1 MDAVVLYMVGRCVV
15 TVTRPIP
22 FLTLEDP
29 NAKIKG
35 SRDPLGA
42 QPIWAAFGRH
52 VVTNL
57 TTQSTSVRGF
67 TTLLLGR
74 YFAAELVDK
83 GMANRE
89 DGLDVFLRMEQLSAY
104 VRHVAHRVEG
114 EIRGIERVR
123 KTVDETRG
131 RVPIHADRRGWI
143 LSDQRVYGLWGLYS
157 VSARTSGLIPPGDLD
172 VTAETRAFLK
182 RNYIDRL
189 DGATQPLSRILARG
203 GTLDTR
209 RQEQVFS
216 GLADILTPA
225 FNKDEINF
233 YGRLLRDGCDVTGG
247 SPERQGRFRTLL
259 EKETALDA
267 LVGRPE
273 LLSLVKAAGRVDE
286 ELAGRL
292 GRIAHLEALLAPTD
306 ALFQHI
312 LARHGQ
318 PVEGVAADISKH
330 WGPRVP
336 NLDRT
341 AFAQLMEEIRSRSNT
356 AIARAMDACHE
367 GLATGDYTSAIRS
380 LLDWNRVVMETRGA
394 APWVRLGDR
403 RRLDV
408 RYQGI
413 EPRLPNADELPEL
426 WRNSYF
432 IDALKL
438 VTRQLRA
445 TR

>member
-1 MDAVVLYMVGRCVV
+1 MP
-15 TVTRPIP
+15 TQRPTP

-35 SRDPLGA
+35 SRDPLGV

-57 TTQSTSVRGF
+57 TTQSSSVRGF

-83 GMANRE
+83 GMASRE
-89 DGLDVFLRMEQLSAY
+89 DALDVFLRMEQLSAY
-104 VRHVAHRVEG
+104 VRHVAHGVEG

-143 LSDQRVYGLWGLYS
+143 LSDQKVYGLWGLYS
-157 VSARTSGLIPPGDLD
+157 VSARTSGLIPEGALD
-172 VTAETRAFLK
+172 VTEDTRAFLK
-182 RNYIDRL
+182 RNYVDRL
-189 DGATQPLSRILARG
+189 DGAARPLLRLLAKG

-209 RQEQVFS
+209 GQDRVFS
-216 GLADILTPA
+216 ALADMLTPA
-225 FNKDEINF
+225 FNKDEVEF
-233 YGRLLRDGCDVTGG
+233 YGSRLRDGCDVAG
-247 SPERQGRFRTLL
+247 SVPERQSRFRTLL
-259 EKETALDA
+259 ETQTNLDA
-267 LVGRPE
+267 LVGRAE
-273 LLSLVKAAGRVDE
+273 LVSLAKTAAPVDE

-292 GRIAHLEALLAPTD
+292 NRIAHLEALLAPAE
-306 ALFQHI
+306 ALFQQI

-318 PVEGVAADISKH
+318 AVEDVAASISRH
-330 WGPRVP
+330 WGPRAP
-336 NLDRT
+336 NLDRV
-341 AFAQLMEEIRSRSNT
+341 AFADLMPEIRARSNT
-356 AIARAMDACHE
+356 TIARAMDDCHDAL
-367 GLATGDYTSAIRS
+367 GNGDYAGAISS
-380 LLDWNRVVMETRGA
+380 LLDWNKVVMETRGA
-394 APWVRLGDR
+394 AAWVRLGDR

-408 RYQGI
+408 RYRGN
-413 EPRLPNADELPEL
+413 EPRLPDRDELPEL

-438 VTRQLRA
+438 VTRQLRPA
-445 TR
+445 R

>member
-1 MDAVVLYMVGRCVV
+1 M
-15 TVTRPIP
+15 P

-35 SRDPLGA
+35 SRDPLGV

-57 TTQSTSVRGF
+57 TTQSSSVRGF

-74 YFAAELVDK
+74 YFAAELVDR
-83 GMANRE
+83 GMTSRE
-89 DGLDVFLRMEQLSAY
+89 DALDVFLRMEQLSAY
-104 VRHVAHRVEG
+104 VRHVAHGVEG

-131 RVPIHADRRGWI
+131 RVPIHAGRRGWI
-143 LSDQRVYGLWGLYS
+143 LSDQKVYGLWGLYS
-157 VSARTSGLIPPGDLD
+157 VSARTSGLIPEGALD
-172 VTAETRAFLK
+172 VTGDTRAFLK

-189 DGATQPLSRILARG
+189 DGAARPLLRLLAKG
-203 GTLDTR
+203 GTLETR
-209 RQEQVFS
+209 RKDRVFS
-216 GLADILTPA
+216 ALADMLTPA
-225 FNKDEINF
+225 FNKDEVDF
-233 YGRLLRDGCDVTGG
+233 YGRRLRDGCNVLG
-247 SPERQGRFRTLL
+247 SAPERQGRFRSLL
-259 EKETALDA
+259 ETQTDLDA

-273 LLSLVKAAGRVDE
+273 LLSLVKAAARVDD

-292 GRIAHLEALLAPTD
+292 ERIAHLEALLAP
-306 ALFQHI
+306 AEVLFQHT

-318 PVEGVAADISKH
+318 AVEDVATSISGH
-330 WGPRVP
+330 WGPRAP
-336 NLDRT
+336 NLDRA
-341 AFAQLMEEIRSRSNT
+341 AFADLMPEVRARSNT
-356 AIARAMDACHE
+356 LIARAMDGCQEAL
-367 GLATGDYTSAIRS
+367 GNGDYAGAIRL
-380 LLDWNRVVMETRGA
+380 LLDWNKAVMETRGA

-408 RYQGI
+408 RYRGN
-413 EPRLPNADELPEL
+413 EPRLPDGDELPEL

-432 IDALKL
+432 IDALKN
-438 VTRQLRA
+438 VTRQLGP

>member
-1 MDAVVLYMVGRCVV
+1 MPVQRSS
-15 TVTRPIP
+15 P

-35 SRDPLGA
+35 SRDPLGV

-57 TTQSTSVRGF
+57 TTQSSSVRGF

-74 YFAAELVDK
+74 YFAAELVDR
-83 GMANRE
+83 GMASRE
-89 DGLDVFLRMEQLSAY
+89 DALDVFLRMEQISAF
-104 VRHVAHRVEG
+104 VRHVAHGVEG

-143 LSDQRVYGLWGLYS
+143 LSDQKVYGLWGLYS
-157 VSARTSGLIPPGDLD
+157 VSARTSGLIPEGALD
-172 VTAETRAFLK
+172 VTEDTRAFLK

-189 DGATQPLSRILARG
+189 DGAARTLLRLLAKG

-209 RQEQVFS
+209 GKDRVFS
-216 GLADILTPA
+216 ALAEMLTPA
-225 FNKDEINF
+225 FNKEEVDF
-233 YGRLLRDGCDVTGG
+233 YGRRLRDGCDVLG
-247 SPERQGRFRTLL
+247 SAPERQGHFRSLL
-259 EKETALDA
+259 ETQTDLDA
-267 LVGRPE
+267 LVGRAE
-273 LLSLVKAAGRVDE
+273 LLSLAKTAARVDE

-292 GRIAHLEALLAPTD
+292 ERIAHLEALLAPAE

-318 PVEGVAADISKH
+318 PVEDVAASISGH
-330 WGPRVP
+330 WGPRAP
-336 NLDRT
+336 NLDRA
-341 AFAQLMEEIRSRSNT
+341 AFADLMPEIQARSNT
-356 AIARAMDACHE
+356 PIARAMDGCHE
-367 GLATGDYTSAIRS
+367 ALSGGDYAGAIRL

-408 RYQGI
+408 RYRGN
-413 EPRLPNADELPEL
+413 EPRLPDRDELPEL

-432 IDALKL
+432 IDALKN
-438 VTRQLRA
+438 VTRQLRP

>member
-1 MDAVVLYMVGRCVV
+1 MPAN
-15 TVTRPIP
+15 RPTP

-35 SRDPLGA
+35 SRDPLAA

-83 GMANRE
+83 GMASRE
-89 DGLDVFLRMEQLSAY
+89 DALDVFLRMEQISAY
-104 VRHVAHRVEG
+104 VRHVAHKAEG

-123 KTVDETRG
+123 KTVEEKRG
-131 RVPIHADRRGWI
+131 RVPIQADRRGWI
-143 LSDQRVYGLWGLYS
+143 LSDQKVYGLWGLYS
-157 VSARTSGLIPPGDLD
+157 VSARTSGLIPEGALD
-172 VTAETRAFLK
+172 VTDDTRAFLK
-182 RNYIDRL
+182 RNYIDQL
-189 DGATQPLSRILARG
+189 DGAAQPLRRLLAKG

-209 RQEQVFS
+209 GKDRVFS
-216 GLADILTPA
+216 ALSDMLTPA
-225 FNKDEINF
+225 FNGDEVEF
-233 YGRLLRDGCDVTGG
+233 YGRRLRDGCDVLG
-247 SPERQGRFRTLL
+247 SAPERQGRFRTLL
-259 EKETALDA
+259 ETQTDLDE
-267 LVGRPE
+267 LVGRAE
-273 LLSLVKAAGRVDE
+273 LLSLVKTAAKADD

-292 GRIAHLEALLAPTD
+292 ERIAHLEALLAPAE

-318 PVEGVAADISKH
+318 AMEDVAAAISKH
-330 WGPRVP
+330 WGPRAP
-336 NLDRT
+336 NLNRT
-341 AFAQLMEEIRSRSNT
+341 AFAGLMPEIRAKSNT
-356 AIARAMDACHE
+356 PIARAMDTCHDAL
-367 GLATGDYTSAIRS
+367 GTGDYAAAIRS
-380 LLDWNRVVMETRGA
+380 LLDWNKAVMETRGA

-408 RYQGI
+408 RYRGV
-413 EPRLPNADELPEL
+413 EPRLPERDELPEL

-438 VTRQLRA
+438 VTRQLGPAR
-445 TR
+445 

>member
-1 MDAVVLYMVGRCVV
+1 MTA
-15 TVTRPIP
+15 TRPVP

-35 SRDPLGA
+35 SRDPLAA

-83 GMANRE
+83 GMANRD

-104 VRHVAHRVEG
+104 VRHVAHGVAG
-114 EIRGIERVR
+114 DIRGIERVR

-143 LSDQRVYGLWGLYS
+143 LSDQKVYGLWGLYS
-157 VSARTSGLIPPGDLD
+157 VSARTSGLIPEGDLD
-172 VTAETRAFLK
+172 VMADTRAFLK
-182 RNYIDRL
+182 RNYVDRL
-189 DGATQPLSRILARG
+189 DGAMQPLLRLLARG

-209 RQEQVFS
+209 TKDRVFS
-216 GLADILTPA
+216 ALADILTPA
-225 FNKDEINF
+225 FNKDEVGF
-233 YGRLLRDGCDVTGG
+233 YGRLLRDGCDVSGG

-259 EKETALDA
+259 EKETDLDA
-267 LVGRPE
+267 LVGRAE
-273 LLSLVKAAGRVDE
+273 LLSLVKAAAGVDE

-292 GRIAHLEALLAPTD
+292 ERIAYLEALLAPAE

-318 PVEGVAADISKH
+318 PVEDVAAVISKH

-341 AFAQLMEEIRSRSNT
+341 AFAELIAEIRARSDS

-367 GLATGDYTSAIRS
+367 ALATGDYTSAIRT
-380 LLDWNRVVMETRGA
+380 LLDWNSVVMETRGA

-408 RYQGI
+408 RYRGI
-413 EPRLPNADELPEL
+413 EPRLPDRDELPEL

-438 VTRQLRA
+438 VTRQLRP
-445 TR
+445 RR

>member
-1 MDAVVLYMVGRCVV
+1 MPAKR
-15 TVTRPIP
+15 TTP

-35 SRDPLGA
+35 SRDPLAA
-42 QPIWAAFGRH
+42 QPIWAAFGRY

-89 DGLDVFLRMEQLSAY
+89 DALDVFLRMEQVSAY
-104 VRHVAHRVEG
+104 VRHVAHGVEG

-123 KTVDETRG
+123 KTVEESRG

-143 LSDQRVYGLWGLYS
+143 LSDQKVYGLWGLYS
-157 VSARTSGLIPPGDLD
+157 VSARTSGLLPEGALD
-172 VTAETRAFLK
+172 VTEETRAFLE
-182 RNYIDRL
+182 RNYIHRL
-189 DGATQPLSRILARG
+189 DGAERPLLRLLAKG

-209 RQEQVFS
+209 TKDPVFCA
-216 GLADILTPA
+216 LADMLTPA
-225 FNKDEINF
+225 FNTDEVDF
-233 YGRLLRDGCDVTGG
+233 YGRRLRDGQEVHGAA
-247 SPERQGRFRTLL
+247 PERQGRFRTLL
-259 EKETALDA
+259 EAETDLDA
-267 LVGRPE
+267 LLGRPE
-273 LLSLVKAAGRVDE
+273 LLSLVKAAARVDE
-286 ELAGRL
+286 GLADRL
-292 GRIAHLEALLAPTD
+292 ERIAHLEAFLAPAD

-318 PVEGVAADISKH
+318 PVEDVATVISSH

-336 NLDRT
+336 HLDRT
-341 AFAQLMEEIRSRSNT
+341 AFAGLIPEVLARSNA
-356 AIARAMDACHE
+356 AITRAMEGCHDAL
-367 GLATGDYTSAIRS
+367 GSGDYAGAIRS
-380 LLDWNRVVMETRGA
+380 LVEWNSAVMESRGA
-394 APWVRLGDR
+394 APWVRLGER

-408 RYQGI
+408 RYRGI
-413 EPRLPNADELPEL
+413 EPRLPDRGELPEL

-438 VTRQLRA
+438 VTRQLRP
-445 TR
+445 RR

>member
-1 MDAVVLYMVGRCVV
+1 MLAQ
-15 TVTRPIP
+15 RPTP

-35 SRDPLGA
+35 SRDPLGV
-42 QPIWAAFGRH
+42 QPAWAAFGRH

-74 YFAAELVDK
+74 YFTAELVDK

-89 DGLDVFLRMEQLSAY
+89 DALDVFLRMEQISAY
-104 VRHVAHRVEG
+104 VRHVAHEVEG

-123 KTVDETRG
+123 RTVDETRG

-143 LSDQRVYGLWGLYS
+143 LSDQKVYGLWGLYS
-157 VSARTSGLIPPGDLD
+157 VSARTSGLIPEGDLD
-172 VTAETRAFLK
+172 ATEETRTYLK
-182 RNYIDRL
+182 RTYIDRL
-189 DGATQPLSRILARG
+189 DGAERPLLRLLTRG
-203 GTLDTR
+203 GTLDTKKKD
-209 RQEQVFS
+209 QVFS
-216 GLADILTPA
+216 ALADMLTPA
-225 FNKDEINF
+225 FSKDEVDF
-233 YGRLLRDGCDVTGG
+233 YGRLLRDGSEVSGG
-247 SPERQGRFRTLL
+247 SPARQGRFRTLL
-259 EKETALDA
+259 ERETNLDE
-267 LVGRPE
+267 LVGRAE
-273 LLSLVKAAGRVDE
+273 LLSLVRAAARVDE

-292 GRIAHLEALLAPTD
+292 ERIAHLEALLAPAE

-318 PVEGVAADISKH
+318 SVEDVASVISGH

-341 AFAQLMEEIRSRSNT
+341 AFAGLIAEIRARSNP

-367 GLATGDYTSAIRS
+367 ALASGDYASAIRS

-408 RYQGI
+408 RYRGI
-413 EPRLPNADELPEL
+413 EPRLPDRDELSEL

-438 VTRQLRA
+438 MTRQLRPG
-445 TR
+445 R

>member
-1 MDAVVLYMVGRCVV
+1 MPAQRQ
-15 TVTRPIP
+15 TP

-29 NAKIKG
+29 NANIKG
-35 SRDPLGA
+35 SRDPLAA

-83 GMANRE
+83 GMTNRE
-89 DGLDVFLRMEQLSAY
+89 DALDVFLRMEQISAY
-104 VRHVAHRVEG
+104 VRHVAHGVEG

-123 KTVDETRG
+123 KTVHETRG
-131 RVPIHADRRGWI
+131 RVPIHAGRRGWI
-143 LSDQRVYGLWGLYS
+143 LSDQKVYGLWGLYS
-157 VSARTSGLIPPGDLD
+157 VSARTSGLIAEGALD
-172 VTAETRAFLK
+172 VTEETRAFLE
-182 RNYIDRL
+182 RNGIDRL
-189 DGATQPLSRILARG
+189 GGAEPPLLRLLARD

-209 RQEQVFS
+209 KKDPVFS
-216 GLADILTPA
+216 ALADVLTPA
-225 FNKDEINF
+225 FNKDEVDF
-233 YGRLLRDGCDVTGG
+233 YGRRLRDGRAVHGAA
-247 SPERQGRFRTLL
+247 PERQGRFRALL
-259 EKETALDA
+259 EAETDLDA
-267 LVGRPE
+267 PVGRPE
-273 LLSLVKAAGRVDE
+273 LLGLVKAAARVDE

-292 GRIAHLEALLAPTD
+292 ERIAHLEALLAPAE

-318 PVEGVAADISKH
+318 PVDDVATVISSH

-336 NLDRT
+336 HLDRP
-341 AFAQLMEEIRSRSNT
+341 AFAGLIPEILARSGV
-356 AIARAMDACHE
+356 AITRAIDSCHDALGH
-367 GLATGDYTSAIRS
+367 GDYAGAIRS
-380 LLDWNRVVMETRGA
+380 LVEWNSAVMETRGA

-408 RYQGI
+408 RYRGT
-413 EPRLPNADELPEL
+413 EPRLPARDELPAL

-438 VTRQLRA
+438 VTRQLRL
-445 TR
+445 RR

>member
-1 MDAVVLYMVGRCVV
+1 MTAGRPV
-15 TVTRPIP
+15 P

-74 YFAAELVDK
+74 YFAAQLVDK

-104 VRHVAHRVEG
+104 VRHVAHGVEG

-123 KTVDETRG
+123 RTVDETRG

-143 LSDQRVYGLWGLYS
+143 LSDQKVYGLWGLYS
-157 VSARTSGLIPPGDLD
+157 VSARTSGLIPEGDLD
-172 VTAETRAFLK
+172 VTAETTAFLK
-182 RNYIDRL
+182 RNYVDRL
-189 DGATQPLSRILARG
+189 DGATQPLLLLLARG

-209 RQEQVFS
+209 RRDHVFS
-216 GLADILTPA
+216 GLAKLLTPA
-225 FNKDEINF
+225 FNEDEINF
-233 YGRLLRDGCDVTGG
+233 YGQLLRDGCDVSGR
-247 SPERQGRFRTLL
+247 SPERQARFRRLL
-259 EKETALDA
+259 EKETDLDA
-267 LVGRPE
+267 LVGRTE
-273 LLSLVKAAGRVDE
+273 LLSLVKAAAPVDK
-286 ELAGRL
+286 ELASRL
-292 GRIAHLEALLAPTD
+292 ERIAHLEALLAPAE

-312 LARHGQ
+312 LARRGQ
-318 PVEGVAADISKH
+318 PMEHLAADISKH

-341 AFAQLMEEIRSRSNT
+341 GFAELTSEIRARSNT
-356 AIARAMDACHE
+356 AIATAMDACQVA
-367 GLATGDYTSAIRS
+367 LATGDYTSAIRS

-394 APWVRLGDR
+394 APWVRLDDR
-403 RRLDV
+403 RQLDV
-408 RYQGI
+408 RYRGI
-413 EPRLPNADELPEL
+413 QPRLPNKDELPEL

-432 IDALKL
+432 IDALKR

-445 TR
+445 

>member
-1 MDAVVLYMVGRCVV
+1 MP
-15 TVTRPIP
+15 TQRPTS

-35 SRDPLGA
+35 SRDPLAA

-67 TTLLLGR
+67 TTLLMGR

-83 GMANRE
+83 GMASRE
-89 DGLDVFLRMEQLSAY
+89 DALDVFLRMEQLSAY
-104 VRHVAHRVEG
+104 VRYVAHGVEG

-143 LSDQRVYGLWGLYS
+143 LSDQKVYGLWGLYS
-157 VSARTSGLIPPGDLD
+157 VSARTSGLIPEGALD
-172 VTAETRAFLK
+172 VTEDTRAFLK

-189 DGATQPLSRILARG
+189 DGAARPLLRLLARG

-209 RQEQVFS
+209 GKDRVFLA
-216 GLADILTPA
+216 LADMLRPA
-225 FNKDEINF
+225 FNKAEVDF
-233 YGRLLRDGCDVTGG
+233 YGRRLRDGCNVLG
-247 SPERQGRFRTLL
+247 SAPERQSRLRTLL
-259 EKETALDA
+259 ETQTDLDA
-267 LVGRPE
+267 LVGRAE
-273 LLSLVKAAGRVDE
+273 LLSLATTAERVDE

-292 GRIAHLEALLAPTD
+292 ERIAHLEALLAPAE

-318 PVEGVAADISKH
+318 AVEDVAASISAH
-330 WGPRVP
+330 WGPRTP

-341 AFAQLMEEIRSRSNT
+341 AFAALMPEIQARSNT
-356 AIARAMDACHE
+356 PIARAMDGCHE
-367 GLATGDYTSAIRS
+367 ALGNGDYASAIR
-380 LLDWNRVVMETRGA
+380 LLLGWNKAVMETRGA
-394 APWVRLGDR
+394 SPWVRLGDR
-403 RRLDV
+403 HRLDV
-408 RYQGI
+408 RYRGN
-413 EPRLPNADELPEL
+413 EPRLPDRDDLPEL

-438 VTRQLRA
+438 VTRQLRP
-445 TR
+445 TP

>member
-1 MDAVVLYMVGRCVV
+1 MP
-15 TVTRPIP
+15 TQRPTP

-35 SRDPLGA
+35 SRDPLGV

-57 TTQSTSVRGF
+57 TTQSSSVRGF

-74 YFAAELVDK
+74 YFAAELVDR
-83 GMANRE
+83 GMASRE
-89 DGLDVFLRMEQLSAY
+89 DALDVFLRMEQLSAY
-104 VRHVAHRVEG
+104 VRYVAHGVEG

-123 KTVDETRG
+123 KTVDEARG
-131 RVPIHADRRGWI
+131 RVPIHTDRRGWI
-143 LSDQRVYGLWGLYS
+143 LSDQKVYGLWGLYS
-157 VSARTSGLIPPGDLD
+157 VSARTSGLIPEGALD
-172 VTAETRAFLK
+172 VTEDTRAFLK

-189 DGATQPLSRILARG
+189 DGAVRPLLRLLARG

-209 RQEQVFS
+209 GKDRVFS
-216 GLADILTPA
+216 ALAGLLTPA
-225 FNKDEINF
+225 FNKDEVDF
-233 YGRLLRDGCDVTGG
+233 YGRRLRDGCNVAG
-247 SPERQGRFRTLL
+247 SAPERQGHLRTLL
-259 EKETALDA
+259 ETQTDLDA
-267 LVGRPE
+267 LVGRAE
-273 LLSLVKAAGRVDE
+273 LLSLVKTAARVDE

-292 GRIAHLEALLAPTD
+292 ERIAHLEALLAPAE

-318 PVEGVAADISKH
+318 AVEDVAAVISRH

-336 NLDRT
+336 NLDRA
-341 AFAQLMEEIRSRSNT
+341 AFADLMPEIRERSNT
-356 AIARAMDACHE
+356 PIARAMDGCHE
-367 GLATGDYTSAIRS
+367 ALGNGDYGGAIRS
-380 LLDWNRVVMETRGA
+380 LLDWNKAVMETRGA

-408 RYQGI
+408 RYRGN
-413 EPRLPNADELPEL
+413 EPRLPDRDELPEL

-438 VTRQLRA
+438 VTRQLRTA
-445 TR
+445 R